1 MKTLSDYFKDLGLSE
16 GASVRQITK
25 AYRKKAKKTHPD
37 KNPNDPKAKEKF
49 CRIKQAYDYLKSY
62 CKKRESDE
70 ELLRK
75 KREEEEKAAKV
86 ENYFLYEFTHFKG

>member
-1 MKTLSDYFKDLGLSE
+1 MKTLSDYFKDLGLTE
-16 GASVRQITK
+16 DASVRQVTK

-37 KNPNDPKAKEKF
+37 KNPDDPKAKEKF
-49 CRIKQAYDYLKSY
+49 CRIKQAYDFLKSH
-62 CKKRESDE
+62 CKKKESDE

-86 ENYFLYEFTHFKG
+86 GNLFL

>member
-16 GASVRQITK
+16 DASVRQVTK

-37 KNPNDPKAKEKF
+37 KNPNDPKANEKF
-49 CRIKQAYDYLKSY
+49 RRIKQAYDFLKSH
-62 CKKRESDE
+62 CKKKESDE

-75 KREEEEKAAKV
+75 KREEEENPKKAIC
-86 ENYFLYEFTHFKG
+86 G